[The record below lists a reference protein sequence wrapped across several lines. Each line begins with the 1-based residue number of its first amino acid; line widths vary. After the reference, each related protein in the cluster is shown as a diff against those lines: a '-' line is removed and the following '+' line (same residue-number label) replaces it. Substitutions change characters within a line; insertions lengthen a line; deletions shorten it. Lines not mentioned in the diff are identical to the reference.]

1 MYNHSFGMGFG
12 GGFMW
17 LFWILLIVIV
27 IWFSKDFFIS
37 NRKLTDHSKTAL
49 EILKER
55 YVKGEIEQDEFA
67 QKKKDLE
74 S

>member
-1 MYNHSFGMGFG
+1 MYDHSFGMGFG

-17 LFWILLIVIV
+17 LFWILLIVVV

-37 NRKLTDHSKTAL
+37 NSNQNDHHKTAL

-55 YVKGEIEQDEFA
+55 YEKGEIEQDEFE